1 MFFLK
6 YWRNQEDSGAP
17 QNGFPTSTGASR
29 TIVKVRFP
37 QALVRFGGARLTLP
51 PLSVPDLAEP
61 PNSFPPLGAAAIQGV
76 RERKVVHVVF

>member
-1 MFFLK
+1 MFSLK

-17 QNGFPTSTGASR
+17 QNGFPTSTGG
-29 TIVKVRFP
+29 TIVKVLFP

-61 PNSFPPLGAAAIQGV
+61 PNSFPPPGAAAIQGV
-76 RERKVVHVVF
+76 RERKMVHVVF